1 MKHVLHICIAVAACL
16 SSAVSAATME
26 QGNSLYANG
35 EYTQAAEIYAH
46 IIDSAAEQGA
56 LTRQMAP
63 VYYNLGN
70 SYFRCQELSKAILA
84 YERCLRLDPRMKDA
98 RYNLQFAQTQI
109 IDNIADTRNFFLR
122 TWVTNLRNALSE
134 SIWMWMSIGMFSIF
148 LIGAVLFALT
158 RETWLRKT
166 AFYLGLLALV
176 ISISA
181 FCNATSLHHRD
192 TLRAEAIITQG
203 IVNAKASPDRSGTE
217 LFTMHEGTK
226 VTIRECLGEWCNVQV
241 GNNEGWIKL
250 NCLERI

>member
-1 MKHVLHICIAVAACL
+1 MKRFLYTLAVLCM
-16 SSAVSAATME
+16 SAVFATAATLE
-26 QGNSLYANG
+26 EANASYAEGNYSQASNLYA
-35 EYTQAAEIYAH
+35 QL
-46 IIDSAAEQGA
+46 IDSAISQGT

-70 SYFRCQELSKAILA
+70 ACFRQQELSQAILA

-98 RYNLQFAQTQI
+98 RYNLQFAQSQI
-109 IDNIADTRNFFLR
+109 VDNIADTRNFFLLS
-122 TWVTNLRNALSE
+122 WVRNLRNALDE
-134 SIWMWMSIGMFSIF
+134 NAWMWMSIILFSIF
-148 LIGAVLFALT
+148 LIGAVLFALA
-158 RETWLRKT
+158 RETWMRKT
-166 AFYLGLLALV
+166 AFYIGILALV

-181 FCNATSLHHRD
+181 CCNAASLHERD

>member
-1 MKHVLHICIAVAACL
+1 MKRLLNTFIILCFTIIA
-16 SSAVSAATME
+16 SANTFEEA
-26 QGNSLYANG
+26 NILYAEGNFSQAS
-35 EYTQAAEIYAH
+35 ELYTQ
-46 IIDSAAEQGA
+46 IIDSAIHNGLQARS
-56 LTRQMAP
+56 LAP

-70 SYFRCQELSKAILA
+70 SYFRQQELSKAILA

-98 RYNLQFAQTQI
+98 KYNLQFAQAQI
-109 IDNIADTRNFFLR
+109 IDNIADTRNFFLL
-122 TWVTNLRNALSE
+122 TWARNIRNTLDKNT
-134 SIWMWMSIGMFSIF
+134 WMWISIVLFSIF
-148 LIGAVLFALT
+148 LTGAILFALAH
-158 RETWLRKT
+158 ETWLRKT
-166 AFYLGLLALV
+166 AFYIGILALI

-181 FCNATSLHHRD
+181 CCNAASLHERD

-241 GNNEGWIKL
+241 GNNEGWIKH